1 MQRDFLWSRFGEGKR
16 DHLISWNQVCKP
28 WEEGALGFK
37 RISLRNKALLG
48 KWLWRLPRES
58 MTLWHKVI
66 LSFYRSH
73 LNGNKA
79 KIRFWEDWSVCPT
92 FGGTNPGLRAEL
104 IHSVNED
111 LRIFGFL
118 IVSYPTASWV
128 PVGILDAV
136 LHVILLFTCEYLL
149 HGWSKWNGNVGNS
162 GIVARV
168 ETPLGNFGRPS
179 FSVQLNSGIEF

>member
-48 KWLWRLPRES
+48 KWLWGLPRES

-73 LNGNKA
+73 LNGWDINILIRWSHCYPWKA
-79 KIRFWEDWSVCPT
+79 IALVF
-92 FGGTNPGLRAEL
+92 
-104 IHSVNED
+104 
-111 LRIFGFL
+111 
-118 IVSYPTASWV
+118 
-128 PVGILDAV
+128 
-136 LHVILLFTCEYLL
+136 
-149 HGWSKWNGNVGNS
+149 
-162 GIVARV
+162 
-168 ETPLGNFGRPS
+168 
-179 FSVQLNSGIEF
+179 